1 MMHHQIPAWI
11 LTRLSAPLHR
21 NIDSPIT
28 NDVGKIKGSAR
39 EFERAHHL
47 SSSKF
52 CFMRRT
58 VYHVKVSCG
67 IVSALDYARRTLP
80 AKRKKLKYRNVCEIL
95 NENVRRF
102 VNKSEVIAFANSS
115 NRVSIIPATA
125 IYLFIYAIIAD
136 LLQVRNATRGRM
148 ELSAALGF
156 RFSVRLSAVHW
167 WVLARSNQDPHSIAV
182 TMNQT
187 SPGILPGTP
196 VLTRL
201 SREPSDIRAKSR
213 EIKFRA
219 VACAPF
225 GIIGEFSRGPRGMW
239 RIRNDKAGRSIRM
252 SPGWQF
258 LPQSSIGRGR

>member
-1 MMHHQIPAWI
+1 
-11 LTRLSAPLHR
+11 
-21 NIDSPIT
+21 
-28 NDVGKIKGSAR
+28 
-39 EFERAHHL
+39 
-47 SSSKF
+47 
-52 CFMRRT
+52 
-58 VYHVKVSCG
+58 
-67 IVSALDYARRTLP
+67 
-80 AKRKKLKYRNVCEIL
+80 VCKIL
-95 NENVRRF
+95 NENVRCF
-102 VNKSEVIAFANSS
+102 VNKSEVVALANSS

-125 IYLFIYAIIAD
+125 IYPFIYAIIAD

-156 RFSVRLSAVHW
+156 RVRLSAFSVRLSAVHS
-167 WVLARSNQDPHSIAV
+167 WVLARSNQDPHSIAI

-187 SPGILPGTP
+187 SPGILPGTS
-196 VLTRL
+196 VLMRL

-219 VACAPF
+219 VTRAPF

-258 LPQSSIGRGR
+258 LPQSSIGHAREISAKEKKKNEFR